1 MKTISNSTKDSSKMG
16 CSTVYMDSSSNR
28 FVAKGITP
36 AIDTQYSSPRTKNYF
51 KSIEMS
57 KAFHD
62 TKRNLKENLIKEL
75 GQVKSITAMEN
86 SKICT
91 YS

>member
-1 MKTISNSTKDSSKMG
+1 
-16 CSTVYMDSSSNR
+16 
-28 FVAKGITP
+28 
-36 AIDTQYSSPRTKNYF
+36 
-51 KSIEMS
+51 MS

-86 SKICT
+86 SKISP